1 MKTTTKV
8 AIVIGALAAGRLA
21 YDEYTIRKQ
30 KRQLEETADR
40 LNESENKDNLI
51 KELQA
56 RNQRLATA
64 TGWQA
69 CNEFHKKY
77 NNKQPHSQQAA
88 VK

>member
-30 KRQLEETADR
+30 KKQLEETADR

-77 NNKQPHSQQAA
+77 KQPHPQQAA